1 MTTTSKEDAMSAST
15 FGLPELKRILVD
27 RVGLPETAVPD
38 DTGVTF
44 GELGLD
50 SLARVEV
57 VLAIQQDHGIP
68 VPDDAAQQFVTLQ
81 DPIDYIALRHAGV
94 VADAAH

>member
-1 MTTTSKEDAMSAST
+1 MSEAT

-38 DTGVTF
+38 DAATTF

-68 VPDDAAQQFVTLQ
+68 VPDHAAQLFLTLQ

-94 VADAAH
+94 VTADAAH

>member
-1 MTTTSKEDAMSAST
+1 MSAST
-15 FGLPELKRILVD
+15 FGLSELKRILVD
-27 RVGLPETAVPD
+27 RVGLPEAAVPD
-38 DTGVTF
+38 DTGITF

-57 VLAIQQDHGIP
+57 ALAIRQDHGIT